1 MMADRG
7 DVGHRPEGSGSGA
20 QPEEWLLRAAFEGTG
35 MGVYL
40 TDLTG
45 RITWVNPRA
54 AALLGFPADELRGA
68 DAHQTLHRRLD
79 GGLPPRSGCELV
91 TVCRHD
97 RSVRSEFA
105 TFATAGGRLL
115 PVAWVA
121 SPLHRDGEPAGAVVV
136 FIDVVERLD
145 AAGRQAEQ
153 LVRAKKLTEQFRLLT
168 EISTVLTQTL
178 DVREAMTRLGRLLV
192 PRLADWAA
200 VDMFLGPRELRR
212 LAMAAAGA
220 TPVDPSWFGELPS
233 LPKGPSRSALVRVL
247 RGEQALLLGPEQI
260 AAPPDGPLAAA
271 HDALFN
277 VLGGSSAIVAPL
289 RTPRRVLGALT
300 VARTDPGR
308 PYTEADVDVVADIAR
323 TAALAADNA
332 CLFGQQRDIVDTMQR
347 HLLTA
352 LPQVDHLQLAAR
364 YLAAPAGSQVG
375 GDWYDAF
382 VLPDGVTAIAI
393 GDVAGHD
400 LEAAGQMAQLRNML
414 RALACDHKES
424 PSLILDR
431 LNKVMAVASDAP
443 TASAIL
449 ARIEPPEP
457 GGEPGARMLRWT
469 SAGHLPPL
477 LVTAHGQA
485 RYLEEGQSL
494 LLGVHLD
501 DVTRHDALVPLPPGS
516 TLLLYTDG
524 LVEVPGVN
532 LDTSL
537 ARLRRHAATLAR
549 RPLQDFCEQV
559 LALAPSPRTDDIA
572 LLALRLPPPG
582 Q

>member
-1 MMADRG
+1 
-7 DVGHRPEGSGSGA
+7 
-20 QPEEWLLRAAFEGTG
+20 
-35 MGVYL
+35 MGIYL
-40 TDLTG
+40 TDLAG
-45 RITWVNPRA
+45 RITWVNRKA
-54 AALLGFPADELRGA
+54 AELLGCSAAELCGS
-68 DAHQTLHRRLD
+68 DAHEALHRRLD
-79 GGLPPRSGCELV
+79 GTLPPRSGCELAA
-91 TVCRHD
+91 VCRHG
-97 RSVRSEFA
+97 RSMRSEFA
-105 TFATAGGRLL
+105 TFATKDGTLL

-121 SPLHRDGEPAGAVVV
+121 SPIRQDGEPAGAVVI
-136 FIDVVERLD
+136 FIDIVERLD

-153 LVRAKKLTEQFRLLT
+153 LVQAQKLTEQLRLLT

-178 DVREAMTRLGRLLV
+178 DVRESMTRLGRLLV
-192 PRLADWAA
+192 PRVADWAV

-212 LAMAAAGA
+212 LAMAVVD
-220 TPVDPSWFGELPS
+220 TPHVDPSWFAQLPS
-233 LPKGPSRSALVRVL
+233 LPKGPSRSPLVRVL
-247 RGEQALLLGPEQI
+247 RGEPALLLGPEQI
-260 AAPPDGPLAAA
+260 AASPDGPLAAA

-289 RTPRRVLGALT
+289 RTARRVLGALT
-300 VARTDPGR
+300 VARTSPAR
-308 PYTEADVDVVADIAR
+308 PYTEGDVELVADIAR

-382 VLPDGVTAIAI
+382 LLPDGVTALAI

-414 RALACDHKES
+414 RALACDHEEP
-424 PSLILDR
+424 PSLVLDR

-443 TASAIL
+443 TASVIL
-449 ARIEPPEP
+449 ARIEPPRPEGA
-457 GGEPGARMLRWT
+457 GGPYARQLRWT

-477 LVTAHGQA
+477 LVTAEGQA

-501 DVTRHDALVPLPPGS
+501 DVTRHDASVPLPPGS

-532 LDTSL
+532 LDTGL
-537 ARLRRHAATLAR
+537 GRLRRHAATLAR
-549 RPLQDFCEQV
+549 HPVQDFCEQV
-559 LALAPSPRTDDIA
+559 LRLAPSPRTDDIA
-572 LLALRLPPPG
+572 L
-582 Q
+582 

>member
-1 MMADRG
+1 MADQGHTG
-7 DVGHRPEGSGSGA
+7 DVPDE
-20 QPEEWLLRAAFEGTG
+20 PLLRAAFACAG
-35 MGVYL
+35 MGIYL
-40 TDLTG
+40 TDLAG
-45 RITWVNPRA
+45 RITWINPKA
-54 AALLGFPADELRGA
+54 AELLGRSADELGGA
-68 DAHQTLHRRLD
+68 DAHEALHRRLD
-79 GGLPPRSGCELV
+79 GTLPPRSGCELV
-91 TVCRHD
+91 SVCRHG
-97 RSVRSEFA
+97 RPMRSEFA
-105 TFATAGGRLL
+105 MFATKGGPLL

-121 SPLHRDGEPAGAVVV
+121 SPIRLDGEPVGTVVI
-136 FIDVVERLD
+136 FTDIAERLD
-145 AAGRQAEQ
+145 AAGRQADQ
-153 LVRAKKLTEQFRLLT
+153 LLRAQKLTEQFRLLT

-178 DVREAMTRLGRLLV
+178 DVRESMNRLGRLLV
-192 PRLADWAA
+192 PRVADWAA

-212 LAMAAAGA
+212 LAMAVAD
-220 TPVDPSWFGELPS
+220 TSQMDPSWFGPLPP

-247 RGEQALLLGPEQI
+247 RGEPALLLGPEQI

-271 HDALFN
+271 HDALFK

-289 RTPRRVLGALT
+289 RTARRVLGALT
-300 VARTDPGR
+300 VARTGPSR
-308 PYTEADVDVVADIAR
+308 SYTEGDVELVADIAR

-332 CLFGQQRDIVDTMQR
+332 FLFGQQRDIVDTMQR

-382 VLPDGVTAIAI
+382 LLPDGVTALAI

-414 RALACDHKES
+414 RALACDHEEP
-424 PSLILDR
+424 PSLVLDR
-431 LNKVMAVASDAP
+431 LNRVMAVASDAS
-443 TASAIL
+443 TASVIL
-449 ARIEPPEP
+449 ARIEPPRPEGP
-457 GGEPGARMLRWT
+457 GGPYARQLRWT

-477 LVTAHGQA
+477 LITAEGQS

-501 DVTRHDALVPLPPGS
+501 DVFRHDATVPLPPGS

-532 LDTSL
+532 LDTGL

-559 LALAPSPRTDDIA
+559 LTLAPSPRTDDIA
-572 LLALRLPPPG
+572 ILALRLPPFG